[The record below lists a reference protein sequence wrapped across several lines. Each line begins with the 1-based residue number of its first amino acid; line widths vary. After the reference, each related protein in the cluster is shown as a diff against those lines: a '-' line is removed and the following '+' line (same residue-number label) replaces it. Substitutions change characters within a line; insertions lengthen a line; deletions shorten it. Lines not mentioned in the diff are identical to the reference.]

1 MAGQRRPMGWMIME
15 TTNANRSCMRYT
27 NGRHGLLSGGKPFG
41 HIQAAREKWIRLRE
55 CPEVPEPDTGSPL
68 NTAGENHV

>member
-1 MAGQRRPMGWMIME
+1 MAGQRRPVGWMIME

-41 HIQAAREKWIRLRE
+41 HIQAARESGYGFVSARKYRNPTRG
-55 CPEVPEPDTGSPL
+55 P
-68 NTAGENHV
+68 H